1 MQEVH
6 PQPENHLHAR
16 YPTDAPEPAS
26 VPGAAPAEIWARLAP
41 GAYTRRWVFFRQ
53 ALRSALLG
61 ICALP
66 GRRAARRLLWAAG
79 FALLLGG
86 LAGAMGMILTGTDAA
101 LLPACL
107 GSFAGYLLVLA
118 GLTGTRSAWRIR
130 RQLRRFGGAVLTP
143 THLHWKDSYGVRDLP
158 LADLALVQRFPG
170 WTVLVWKKD
179 KLQALPLPDAACP
192 MGGEALFY
200 RLRQA
205 APRAVCRLS
214 HRRLRPRWGFV
225 FCLLAAAGLLFLNSQ
240 FLGMVGQGF
249 QLIQIPDSAS
259 GAHIALAYNRH
270 TGQFSLPGQAPFPY
284 PAVGDLKLQW
294 QSDACC
300 AVTYQT
306 TDGSIRVELL
316 DGTDGQAP
324 RLDPDPPTGRWQQY
338 LELSDAGITLRW
350 DEEGQCY
357 HLFTQ
362 DGESVYHQWQQF
374 DGLGLALCDDRGLP
388 QWTLTPDTRP
398 LPNTDSDGPV
408 LLLCPVTLDKNG
420 LCIPL
425 YACTAP
431 AASETDTAPPVFTD
445 TIDVCVNENGVFF
458 TWDDGISVQQALT
471 AAQCQYY
478 GIESEA
484 DLEPLVLRWDVAAF
498 LTRADGQA
506 WAYTTTDQGQTW
518 QAASLTEGTSQAE
531 VTDLCLSFTGRGLGF
546 AAVSTQDRESGEI
559 QVGIYTSADGG
570 VSWSAVNTPAP
581 QNDSLRPLNGL
592 IFYDGAAGLASME
605 SGSGSPWPHVFA
617 TEDCGQTWEEV
628 AMPFADSGQTS
639 ATRLVEF
646 FFDEYDWVAI
656 FTQEP
661 AAPREITFKGSMPS
675 GPWTYAATHAS
686 N

>member
-6 PQPENHLHAR
+6 SQRENRPDAR
-16 YPTDAPEPAS
+16 YPTDAPNSAS
-26 VPGAAPAEIWARLAP
+26 VPGAANTEIWARLEP
-41 GAYTRRWVFFRQ
+41 GAYTRRWVLFRQ
-53 ALRSALLG
+53 ALRGALLG
-61 ICALP
+61 VCALP
-66 GRRAARRLLWAAG
+66 RRRAARRLLWVAG
-79 FALLLGG
+79 FALLLGC
-86 LAGAMGMILTGTDAA
+86 LAGAMVMILDGTDAA

-118 GLTGTRSAWRIR
+118 GLAGTRSAWRIR

-143 THLHWKDSYGVRDLP
+143 THLHWEDSHGARDLP

-179 KLQALPLPDAACP
+179 KLQAVPLPDAACP
-192 MGGEALFY
+192 MGGEALVY

-214 HRRLRPRWGFV
+214 HRRLRPRWGLV
-225 FCLLAAAGLLFLNSQ
+225 LCLLAAAGLLFLNSQ
-240 FLGMVGQGF
+240 FLWMVEQGF
-249 QLIQIPDSAS
+249 QLVQISDSAS
-259 GAHIALAYNRH
+259 GAHIALDYNRH
-270 TGQFSLPGQAPFPY
+270 TGRFALPGQAPFPY
-284 PAVGDLKLQW
+284 PAVGAPKLQW

-300 AVTYQT
+300 AVTYRS

-338 LELSDAGITLRW
+338 LGLSDAGITLRW

-357 HLFTQ
+357 HLVTQ
-362 DGESVYHQWQQF
+362 DGESVYRQWQQF

-398 LPNTDSDGPV
+398 TPNADGDSPV
-408 LLLCPVTLDKNG
+408 LLLCPVMLDKNG

-425 YACTAP
+425 YAATAP
-431 AASETDTAPPVFTD
+431 ADPEADTAPPVFTD

-471 AAQCQYY
+471 AAQCRQYD
-478 GIESEA
+478 IESET
-484 DLEPLVLRWDVAAF
+484 DLQPLVLRWDVAAF
-498 LTRADGQA
+498 LTRADEQV

-518 QAASLTEGTSQAE
+518 QAAPLTDSTGPAE
-531 VTDLCLSFTGRGLGF
+531 VTDLCLHFTGQGLGF
-546 AAVSTQDRESGEI
+546 AAVSTQDPASGEVQI
-559 QVGIYTSADGG
+559 GIYTSADGG
-570 VSWSAVNTPAP
+570 VSWTAVNTPAP
-581 QNDSLRPLNGL
+581 QNGRLRPLNGL

-605 SGSGSPWPHVFA
+605 REAGSAWPRVFA

-639 ATRLVEF
+639 AARLVEF
-646 FFDEYDWVAI
+646 YFDEYDWVAV

-661 AAPREITFKGSMPS
+661 DAPREITFKGSMPT
-675 GPWTYAATHAS
+675 GPWTYAATHAVT
-686 N
+686 

>member
-6 PQPENHLHAR
+6 PQPENRPHAR

-26 VPGAAPAEIWARLAP
+26 VPGAAPAEIWARLPP

-86 LAGAMGMILTGTDAA
+86 LAGAMGMLLTGTDTA

-107 GSFAGYLLVLA
+107 GSFVGYLLVLA

-143 THLHWKDSYGVRDLP
+143 THLHWKDSYGVR
-158 LADLALVQRFPG
+158 
-170 WTVLVWKKD
+170 
-179 KLQALPLPDAACP
+179 
-192 MGGEALFY
+192 
-200 RLRQA
+200 
-205 APRAVCRLS
+205 
-214 HRRLRPRWGFV
+214 
-225 FCLLAAAGLLFLNSQ
+225 
-240 FLGMVGQGF
+240 
-249 QLIQIPDSAS
+249 
-259 GAHIALAYNRH
+259 
-270 TGQFSLPGQAPFPY
+270 
-284 PAVGDLKLQW
+284 
-294 QSDACC
+294 
-300 AVTYQT
+300 
-306 TDGSIRVELL
+306 
-316 DGTDGQAP
+316 
-324 RLDPDPPTGRWQQY
+324 
-338 LELSDAGITLRW
+338 
-350 DEEGQCY
+350 
-357 HLFTQ
+357 
-362 DGESVYHQWQQF
+362 
-374 DGLGLALCDDRGLP
+374 GLP

-408 LLLCPVTLDKNG
+408 LLLCPVTLDRNG

-431 AASETDTAPPVFTD
+431 AAPETDTAPPVFTD

-498 LTRADGQA
+498 LTRADGQV

-518 QAASLTEGTSQAE
+518 QAASLTEGASQAE

>member
-66 GRRAARRLLWAAG
+66 GRRAARRLLWVAG

-107 GSFAGYLLVLA
+107 GSFVGYLLVLA
-118 GLTGTRSAWRIR
+118 GLTGTRSAWRVR

-179 KLQALPLPDAACP
+179 KLQALPLPDTACP

-284 PAVGDLKLQW
+284 SAVGHLKLQW

-388 QWTLTPDTRP
+388 RWTLTPDTRP
-398 LPNTDSDGPV
+398 LPNPDSDGPV

-420 LCIPL
+420 LCIPPVCLHRPRRLEDRHRPARLHRYHRRLRKRERRLFHMGRRHQRPAGADRHPVPVLRHRERSGLGTAGAALGCSGLPDPGGWAGMGLHHHRPRPDLAGRLADRGRQPNRSDRPLPEL
-425 YACTAP
+425 YRPGAGLCRGEHAGPGERRNSGRHLHLGGWGRQLVRREHPRAP
-431 AASETDTAPPVFTD
+431 ERQPAPPERPDFLRRRRRP
-445 TIDVCVNENGVFF
+445 CL
-458 TWDDGISVQQALT
+458 DGKRQRQ
-471 AAQCQYY
+471 
-478 GIESEA
+478 
-484 DLEPLVLRWDVAAF
+484 PLAPR
-498 LTRADGQA
+498 
-506 WAYTTTDQGQTW
+506 
-518 QAASLTEGTSQAE
+518 
-531 VTDLCLSFTGRGLGF
+531 LCHRGLRP
-546 AAVSTQDRESGEI
+546 DL
-559 QVGIYTSADGG
+559 GG
-570 VSWSAVNTPAP
+570 GGNA
-581 QNDSLRPLNGL
+581 L
-592 IFYDGAAGLASME
+592 
-605 SGSGSPWPHVFA
+605 
-617 TEDCGQTWEEV
+617 CGQRPDV
-628 AMPFADSGQTS
+628 GHPLGG
-639 ATRLVEF
+639 
-646 FFDEYDWVAI
+646 I
-656 FTQEP
+656 FL
-661 AAPREITFKGSMPS
+661 
-675 GPWTYAATHAS
+675 
-686 N
+686 